1 MTRTRNMKLKGF
13 TLIELAVVIAIV
25 AVLSGILIPA
35 ITGYVREAKINAAI
49 TDARTVKQAIE
60 FSLVQNLAI
69 TNEDTSGAFNKTL
82 YLDQNKDKSKR
93 QVETVGAFSQV
104 SWVMYRKNQIS
115 NSASQIVDKTIAG
128 ALDNAFSES
137 WKTGKSCNA
146 MKYNKE
152 GMNCADYLK
161 ANDTNFGLVVVY
173 DTMGTVRLMQ
183 LYRKGILVT
192 YVNGE
197 YLANT
202 DPKAHFIGE
211 GTWDTIYKDCGMEA
225 PEEVCQISLKNGQ
238 VGNDGKNKSWW
249 S

>member
-1 MTRTRNMKLKGF
+1 MKLKGF
-13 TLIELAVVIAIV
+13 TLIELIVVMAIV
-25 AVLSGILIPA
+25 GILSCILIPT
-35 ITGYVREAKINAAI
+35 ITGFVREAKIKAAI

-60 FSLVQNLAI
+60 FSLVNNLAI
-69 TNEDTSGAFNKTL
+69 TYDDTSAAFNKTL

-104 SWVMYRKNQIS
+104 SWVMYREKKLS
-115 NSASQIVDKTIAG
+115 DSASQKVDKTIAG

-137 WKTGKSCNA
+137 WKTGKSANA

-152 GMNCADYLK
+152 SLNCADYVK
-161 ANDTNFGLVVVY
+161 QNNTNFGLVVVY
-173 DTMGTVRLMQ
+173 DTLGSVRLMQ
-183 LYRKGILVT
+183 LYRKGVLVT

-197 YLANT
+197 YLVNT
-202 DPKAHFIGE
+202 NPKAHFIGE

-238 VGNDGKNKSWW
+238 GSGNQKWW
-249 S
+249 N